1 MWFLSVPLRRRVG
14 KMRRTDYLKA
24 AAALLLVGLL
34 AKFVRD
40 RSSHS
45 GSAGSDT
52 ADSWQRPP
60 RGVNTMEGEERSD
73 RTEEELRAGTRE
85 REAGEVGVRNFNL
98 PEQPAE
104 IPLRPLG

>member
-1 MWFLSVPLRRRVG
+1 
-14 KMRRTDYLKA
+14 MRRTDYLKA

-60 RGVNTMEGEERSD
+60 REVNTMEGE
-73 RTEEELRAGTRE
+73 
-85 REAGEVGVRNFNL
+85 EAGEVGVRNFSL